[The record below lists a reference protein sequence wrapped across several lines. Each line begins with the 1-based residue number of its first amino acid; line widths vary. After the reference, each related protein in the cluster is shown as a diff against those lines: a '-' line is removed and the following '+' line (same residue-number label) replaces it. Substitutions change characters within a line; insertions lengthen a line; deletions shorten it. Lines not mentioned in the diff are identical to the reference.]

1 MQTLVVQARKRA
13 IKVIT
18 RSKNSEEARTG
29 GRETSSNVD
38 SGNAVMSASMGH
50 EIGAEARH
58 RKLTKKGTHLVCV
71 AHLPE
76 DLNDLNGSFQ
86 SSNVQNQP
94 R

>member
-1 MQTLVVQARKRA
+1 M
-13 IKVIT
+13 KVIT

-58 RKLTKKGTHLVCV
+58 RMLTKKGTHLVCV